1 MAQAASTLSNF
12 HNLSPEQ
19 LADMLGQADA
29 ALKGAE
35 AEVAALKSEFKTRGL
50 RVVAGR
56 NFTITC
62 LDQIAG
68 RLDVAAVK
76 SFLGDAWRQFET
88 VSITNVVRIKAVSR
102 PVIAGMN

>member
-1 MAQAASTLSNF
+1 MVQAIAINTRF
-12 HNLSPEQ
+12 HNLSNEQ
-19 LADMLGQADA
+19 LADAIGQADA

-50 RVVAGR
+50 RVVAGG

-68 RLDVAAVK
+68 RLDISAVK
-76 SFLGDAWRQFET
+76 TFLGDAWRQFE
-88 VSITNVVRIKAVSR
+88 VASITTVVRIKAVSR
-102 PVIAGMN
+102 PVIAGVN